1 MYCYSPVLIWKRRSA
16 QKPSNVFAREVD
28 IGVHVWVCRGA
39 FYSIL
44 MQWFITFHGR
54 KINFIFVT
62 GYAIS
67 TNRCTLFPH
76 RFMWSKSFSKFRV
89 CVCVILNNQL
99 NKIYIPLTTPV
110 SLIHTLSFLLLPHQI
125 YSSIILDWSFLYCH
139 RMLAV
144 LVYRIRDIRM
154 NDFIILNPNTTL

>member
-1 MYCYSPVLIWKRRSA
+1 MQYLQIDALCSLIDLCG
-16 QKPSNVFAREVD
+16 Q
-28 IGVHVWVCRGA
+28 
-39 FYSIL
+39 
-44 MQWFITFHGR
+44 
-54 KINFIFVT
+54 
-62 GYAIS
+62 
-67 TNRCTLFPH
+67 NRFQNSEC
-76 RFMWSKSFSKFRV
+76 V